1 MKTFTRTSLLGAA
14 VALFVAGAAVAG
26 NHAQKAVYTKSGDA
40 VQSTLSGCVVTKFK
54 GAQAECLADELRVV
68 YFDFGS
74 ARLTAASK
82 AKLDLLVADLA
93 YAGIREIKIV
103 GFADR
108 IGGEAANRRLSQRRG
123 DAVAQY
129 LASNGIAADLGFEI
143 RGLGESSSRSACAS
157 KSGYAL
163 KKCLW
168 RDRRVEVEVIR

>member
-14 VALFVAGAAVAG
+14 AALLFAGTAVAS
-26 NHAQKAVYTKSGDA
+26 NHVQKAVYTKSGDA

-54 GAQAECLADELRVV
+54 GDSVECQADELRVV
-68 YFDFGS
+68 YFNFGS
-74 ARLTAASK
+74 AHLTAASK
-82 AKLDLLVADLA
+82 SKLDMLIADLA

-103 GFADR
+103 GFTDR
-108 IGGEAANRRLSQRRG
+108 IGGDAANRRLSQRRG

-143 RGLGESSSRSACAS
+143 RGLGESSSRSACKGKGGA
-157 KSGYAL
+157 AL

-168 RDRRVEVEVIR
+168 RDRRVEIEVVR

>member
-14 VALFVAGAAVAG
+14 VAMLFAGAAVA
-26 NHAQKAVYTKSGDA
+26 HSHVQKAVFTKTGEA
-40 VQSTLSGCVVTKFK
+40 VQSTFSGCVVSNFK
-54 GAQAECLADELRVV
+54 GGTAECLADELRVV

-82 AKLDLLVADLA
+82 AKLDLLIADLA

-103 GFADR
+103 GYADR

-129 LASNGIAADLGFEI
+129 LASNGVAADLGFEI
-143 RGLGESSSRSACAS
+143 RGLGESSSRSACS
-157 KSGYAL
+157 GKSGNAL

-168 RDRRVEVEVIR
+168 RDRRVEVEVVR